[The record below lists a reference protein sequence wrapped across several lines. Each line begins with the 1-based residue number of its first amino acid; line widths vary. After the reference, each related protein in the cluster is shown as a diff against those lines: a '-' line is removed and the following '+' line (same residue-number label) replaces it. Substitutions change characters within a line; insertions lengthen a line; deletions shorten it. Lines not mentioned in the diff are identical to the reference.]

1 MKINDV
7 NRIGSVNP
15 YRNNTPSGNA
25 SSVVGK
31 GKKDQVQISEEAL
44 KLLESQAA
52 APVDPA
58 RMKQIEQLKDAVSTG
73 TYSVDASKVADK
85 LLPYL
90 NN

>member
-15 YRNNTPSGNA
+15 YRNHTASGNT
-25 SSVVGK
+25 SSVAGK
-31 GKKDQVQISEEAL
+31 GKKDQLEISEEAL
-44 KLLESQAA
+44 KLLKTQDTSI
-52 APVDPA
+52 PDTA
-58 RMKQIEQLKDAVSTG
+58 RVKQLAELKDAVSSG
-73 TYSVDASKVADK
+73 TYHVDASKIANK

>member
-15 YRNNTPSGNA
+15 YRNHTASGNT
-25 SSVVGK
+25 SSVAGK
-31 GKKDQVQISEEAL
+31 GKKDQLEISEEAL
-44 KLLESQAA
+44 KLLKTQDASI
-52 APVDPA
+52 PDTA
-58 RMKQIEQLKDAVSTG
+58 RVKQLAELKDAVSSG
-73 TYSVDASKVADK
+73 TYTVDASKIANK